1 MLTED
6 LKMLKLHGSAISNFY
21 CIAKEALLEKG
32 VSFEEVDAM
41 PNQEPA
47 FLAKSPMGK
56 VPALETEH
64 GFLCETNVILDYLE
78 DAHPTPALF
87 PQDAFARARAKQIIK
102 TVELYIEAPAHE
114 LLGVFFGQPVSDLE
128 RDKARAMMQ
137 RGIAAFRQLAKLS
150 PWVAGEHFG
159 YADIFVYRSIGLA
172 ASVAEKVHDWNLIA
186 EVPGLAEW
194 QSRMQQRPLTQRLD
208 GESQAVL
215 DAFMK
220 QYAAAK

>member
-1 MLTED
+1 
-6 LKMLKLHGSAISNFY
+6 MLKLHGSAISNFY

-32 VSFEEVDAM
+32 VSFEEVDVM

-78 DAHPTPALF
+78 DLQPMPAMF

-114 LLGVFFGQPVSDLE
+114 LLGVFFGQSVPDLQRE
-128 RDKARAMMQ
+128 NARTMMQ
-137 RGIAAFRQLAKLS
+137 RGVAAFRQLAKFS

-159 YADIFVYRSIGLA
+159 YADIFVYRSLGLA
-172 ASVAEKVHDWNLIA
+172 ASVAEKVHNWNLIA
-186 EVPGLAEW
+186 EAPGMPEW
-194 QSRMQQRPLTQRLD
+194 QARMKQRPLTQRVD
-208 GESQAVL
+208 GESEVVL
-215 DAFMK
+215 AAFMK
-220 QYAAAK
+220 QYAPAK